1 MIRRSFLA
9 LLAGASILAAPLQSR
24 ADDTHS
30 KAAEP
35 VTISHG
41 SKVQIADYL
50 VPGKTTVVDFYSE
63 HCPTCKALYPGVK
76 KLHATRGDIAVVFVD
91 IDRPGSKGIDWDSP
105 VSKQY
110 DVPSTGTPLF
120 KVYGPDG
127 RLQVERKQG
136 YTLVTRWLN

>member
-1 MIRRSFLA
+1 MTRRVFIA
-9 LLAGASILAAPLQSR
+9 LFAGAAQMAAPFSVR

-30 KAAEP
+30 KGAEP
-35 VTISHG
+35 FKISHG
-41 SKVQIADYL
+41 SMVEIADYL
-50 VPGKTTVVDFYSE
+50 VPGKTTIIDFYSE

-76 KLHATRGDIAVVFVD
+76 KLHTTREDIAVVFVN

-127 RLQVERKQG
+127 KLQVERKAG
-136 YTLVTRWLN
+136 YKLVTSWLD